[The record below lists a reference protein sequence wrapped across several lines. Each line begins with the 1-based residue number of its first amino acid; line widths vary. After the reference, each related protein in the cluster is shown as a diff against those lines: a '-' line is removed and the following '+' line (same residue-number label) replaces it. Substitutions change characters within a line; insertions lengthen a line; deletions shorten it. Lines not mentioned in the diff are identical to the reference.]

1 MLRGEEQMSV
11 NKKSFSVSLSDMET
25 HSNLF
30 NSALYY
36 VRSVKKKKK
45 KRGGAWS
52 GKDELFSALM
62 KVRRAKFALQNGY
75 VPQRGSSL
83 SDSGQTE

>member
-1 MLRGEEQMSV
+1 M

-30 NSALYY
+30 NCALHY
-36 VRSVKKKKK
+36 VRSAKKG
-45 KRGGAWS
+45 GGARS

-62 KVRRAKFALQNGY
+62 KVRRAKFALQNGK
-75 VPQRGSSL
+75 VPWRGSSL

>member
-1 MLRGEEQMSV
+1 MS
-11 NKKSFSVSLSDMET
+11 
-25 HSNLF
+25 
-30 NSALYY
+30 AQQ
-36 VRSVKKKKK
+36 KKKKK